1 MSIGSLWAIMRR
13 ELFAFFVTPIAY
25 FVMGIYLFL
34 SAFFFFNY
42 FSNFNRALFER
53 AALSKAPSVAMNLN
67 DWVVELYFHSL
78 VLLLVFV
85 VPLLTMRAFA
95 EERRRGTL
103 ELLMTIPISIRAL
116 VLGKFLA
123 LLSLLLLMCLLSFF
137 YPLMLF
143 FWGAPAPEW
152 APVLSGAAGVVLCAA
167 AFLSLALAMSA
178 FSENQVVA
186 GISSMAL
193 LLLLYVVFWPAQ
205 SLGGYGEE
213 LLMAVSPVWQVSGWI
228 DGVVSLSSG
237 FYFVSLI
244 ALGLFV
250 AVQILEMQRWR

>member
-1 MSIGSLWAIMRR
+1 MRLGSLWAITRR
-13 ELFAFFVTPIAY
+13 ELFALFVTPIAY
-25 FVMGIYLFL
+25 FVMGTYLFL

-42 FSNFNRALFER
+42 YSNFHRALYEN
-53 AALSKAPSVAMNLN
+53 AALSKTPNITMNLN
-67 DWVVELYFHSL
+67 DWVIEVYFHSL

-85 VPLLTMRAFA
+85 VPLLTMRAFS
-95 EERRRGTL
+95 EERKRGTL
-103 ELLMTIPISIRAL
+103 ELLMTIPVTVREL

-123 LLSLLLLMCLLSFF
+123 LLILLLLMCLLSFF

-152 APVLSGAAGVVLCAA
+152 APVLSGAVGVFLCAA
-167 AFLSLALAMSA
+167 AFLSLALAMST
-178 FSENQVVA
+178 FSENQVVS

-193 LLLLYVVFWPAQ
+193 LLLLYVIFWPAQ

-228 DGVVSLSSG
+228 DGVVGLSSS
-237 FYFVSLI
+237 FYFISLI
-244 ALGLFV
+244 ALGLFS